1 MERCV
6 SPAWRPKRFAGR
18 AKLRLF
24 ISPVREGSIVAK
36 ATATGGF
43 RTVRVGKRSSAQTAL
58 AADHPGALGKW
69 GLARYRFEQ
78 GRSGDRTA
86 HSPSRRRPSQPKC
99 SRLRYRSKRASL
111 LTPLAN
117 KCGSRQ
123 RPYGANGDLSDE

>member
-36 ATATGGF
+36 ATTTGGF

-58 AADHPGALGKW
+58 AAKRAGALGGV
-69 GLARYRFEQ
+69 GLRGIGSSRAVAAIGLRIRRFHANRHSQNAHACDAGQSALHHLPLPTSAGARNARM
-78 GRSGDRTA
+78 
-86 HSPSRRRPSQPKC
+86 
-99 SRLRYRSKRASL
+99 L
-111 LTPLAN
+111 
-117 KCGSRQ
+117 
-123 RPYGANGDLSDE
+123 